1 MEPAPVGCS
10 GLHHGQGR
18 PDHRQG
24 GPHAR
29 HPRDRYGL
37 GAVLGPL
44 FGIIIADYFILRR
57 QQVQVS
63 ELFKSQGT
71 HSFNNGWNMRAVWA
85 FIIASIP
92 SILVAVVQVDFC
104 KFLSPFSW
112 FIGAGLGFLIHLAM
126 SRNDPYI
133 VKALEQ
139 AATVDL
145 DADRDSVA
153 R

>member
-1 MEPAPVGCS
+1 MTATTRTTSTSRTDQPIHQLVIRA
-10 GLHHGQGR
+10 
-18 PDHRQG
+18 
-24 GPHAR
+24 
-29 HPRDRYGL
+29 
-37 GAVLGPL
+37 
-44 FGIIIADYFILRR
+44 
-57 QQVQVS
+57 
-63 ELFKSQGT
+63 K
-71 HSFNNGWNMRAVWA
+71 RAVFPDGIRPA
-85 FIIASIP
+85 VVVVDDERITALLEDGAAVEAREEI
-92 SILVAVVQVDFC
+92 VVQVDFC